1 MMIMRCMLS
10 RCMPVS
16 MKATTNHSN
25 DVTHTVVRIIPFI
38 MRKMVYTRHIHIEK
52 KKTLHDD
59 GDDDDDVI
67 IYKYNYPNR
76 VQIVEV
82 GPRDGLQNEAQF
94 VSTHVKVEL
103 IKLLVGNTMI
113 S

>member
-1 MMIMRCMLS
+1 MRCMLS
-10 RCMPVS
+10 RCMPVA
-16 MKATTNHSN
+16 MKATTNHTN

-38 MRKMVYTRHIHIEK
+38 MRKIVYTRHIHIEK

-59 GDDDDDVI
+59 GDDDDVI
-67 IYKYNYPNR
+67 IYKHSYPNR

>member
-1 MMIMRCMLS
+1 MSS
-10 RCMPVS
+10 RCMHVA
-16 MKATTNHSN
+16 MKATTNHTN
-25 DVTHTVVRIIPFI
+25 DVTHTVTVVRIIPFI
-38 MRKMVYTRHIHIEK
+38 MKKMVYTRHIHIEK

-59 GDDDDDVI
+59 GDGDDDVI
-67 IYKYNYPNR
+67 IYKHSYPSR

>member
-1 MMIMRCMLS
+1 MRCMLS
-10 RCMPVS
+10 RCMPVA
-16 MKATTNHSN
+16 MKAATNHTN
-25 DVTHTVVRIIPFI
+25 DVTVTVVRIIPFI
-38 MRKMVYTRHIHIEK
+38 MRKMVYTRHIQIEK

-59 GDDDDDVI
+59 GDGDDVI
-67 IYKYNYPNR
+67 IYKHSYPSR

-94 VSTHVKVEL
+94 VPTHVKLEL
-103 IKLLVGNTMI
+103 IKLLVGNSMI